1 MTRKEYLCASRLARN
16 ILKGLGLPI
25 GNKIEMNKVLK
36 AETPSQGY
44 YLASDKSEYIIL
56 NPRFEPSGLELK
68 GLHAIYYDKRKC
80 SCVYVDLLG
89 DSLEKIQA
97 NLRHILSGANA
108 RCLERG

>member
-36 AETPSQGY
+36 TETLSQGY
-44 YLASDKSEYIIL
+44 YLTPDKSEYIVL

-68 GLHAIYYDKRKC
+68 GLHAVYYDKKKC
-80 SCVYVDLLG
+80 SCVYVNLLG
-89 DSLEKIQA
+89 GSLEKIQA
-97 NLRHILSGANA
+97 NLRSILSGANA
-108 RCLERG
+108 RCLRGG